1 MKYSRQ
7 TSFHTTMCKSY
18 IKNHPYKTVI
28 KDWNNR
34 GTELKFITRIEILN
48 SLLDK

>member
-7 TSFHTTMCKSY
+7 TNVRKRCKSY

-34 GTELKFITRIEILN
+34 DTELKFITRIEILN